1 MKKKFLWKQK
11 LLLFLLLFQINHLGR
26 LNNIKITCELLNN
39 YIVHVGET
47 FSFEGSIG
55 PSTEEK
61 GYQEASV
68 IVDDKVEQ
76 DFGGG
81 NCQVSSTLYNAVNS
95 VEGLEVIERH
105 NHGKEVY
112 YVPLGSDAAVSYDS
126 YDFKFINNLENDI
139 KMYLSLDDDFVYA
152 TLVKIE

>member
-1 MKKKFLWKQK
+1 M
-11 LLLFLLLFQINHLGR
+11 
-26 LNNIKITCELLNN
+26 
-39 YIVHVGET
+39 V
-47 FSFEGSIG
+47 
-55 PSTEEK
+55 
-61 GYQEASV
+61 
-68 IVDDKVEQ
+68 Q

-112 YVPLGSDAAVSYDS
+112 YVPLGSDAAVAYDS
-126 YDFKFINNLENDI
+126 YDFKFINNSENDV
-139 KMYLSLDDDFVYA
+139 KMHLSLDDDFVYA